1 MRGALIRMRVQI
13 EKAVEL
19 GKLRRENLR
28 AAQDNQ
34 YVTAF
39 TTPSIPMSPTTRWPY
54 VTEGSAD
61 VEEFG
66 APTAPGTT
74 RWPTSPSY
82 NPTSP
87 SYYPTSPSYTPT
99 SPTYNPDGPGYAS
112 TNTGHHDPSEPP
124 REETYVYGPISST
137 GAEEGTA
144 AGEEG
149 SAETDSEMGARKR
162 RRRVSRVVSPC
173 REQRRGDE
181 TCPVSTG

>member
-54 VTEGSAD
+54 VTEGSAE

-66 APTAPGTT
+66 APNAPGTT

-82 NPTSP
+82 
-87 SYYPTSPSYTPT
+87 TPII
-99 SPTYNPDGPGYAS
+99 PTYNPDGPGYAS

-124 REETYVYGPISST
+124 REETYVYGSISST

-144 AGEEG
+144 AREEG

>member
-54 VTEGSAD
+54 VTEGSAE

-66 APTAPGTT
+66 APNAPGTT

-144 AGEEG
+144 AGEDREDCG
-149 SAETDSEMGARKR
+149 AAAAESFDVCSVLGLVGRRERAMGADAKCRPQSR
-162 RRRVSRVVSPC
+162 R
-173 REQRRGDE
+173 
-181 TCPVSTG
+181 